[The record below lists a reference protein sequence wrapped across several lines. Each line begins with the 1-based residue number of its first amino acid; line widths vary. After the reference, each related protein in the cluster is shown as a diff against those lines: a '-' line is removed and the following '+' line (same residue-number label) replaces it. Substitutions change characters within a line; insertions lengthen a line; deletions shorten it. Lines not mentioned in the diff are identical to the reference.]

1 MALVLD
7 KTINASP
14 QRVFSVLSDLGQAR
28 VWMPEIERIDNVSPG
43 PFGAGTSWRETRHA
57 GKREFVSTLRITAFE
72 PPKVLAFVLEG
83 KGMTGQMQ
91 FTLAPAAAGTQVH
104 YQAEMKGHGLMSLMT
119 GTINRMMAKLDA
131 DLLDRLQAHLERRA

>member
-1 MALVLD
+1 MSRELPLTPQQRAEQLVVRALAALPPAVQVRLSGRPPV
-7 KTINASP
+7 TIDGDTLA
-14 QRVFSVLSDLGQAR
+14 
-28 VWMPEIERIDNVSPG
+28 PE
-43 PFGAGTSWRETRHA
+43 
-57 GKREFVSTLRITAFE
+57 
-72 PPKVLAFVLEG
+72 
-83 KGMTGQMQ
+83 MQ

>member
-1 MALVLD
+1 MTPS
-7 KTINASP
+7 KTRRWEAVVATNCPTNWRGVRNGAP
-14 QRVFSVLSDLGQAR
+14 GFAR
-28 VWMPEIERIDNVSPG
+28 RK
-43 PFGAGTSWRETRHA
+43 RA

-72 PPKVLAFVLEG
+72 PPKILAFVLEG